1 MEEADPE
8 IAEAA
13 EADEA
18 DGTRGLVVRAVVS
31 PEAPDT
37 LMGPQIKPA
46 RSIGNLGRG
55 RGYVPTDITVP
66 GGITRAPALDI
77 IETLPVLKSKKYK
90 IEKLTS
96 QKLF

>member
-55 RGYVPTDITVP
+55 RGYVPTDTIVH
-66 GGITRAPALDI
+66 GGTTSLHVLAT
-77 IETLPVLKSKKYK
+77 IEMLQVLK
-90 IEKLTS
+90 
-96 QKLF
+96 